1 MKLIPQTWSHSCVK
15 CPKRDIL
22 WLLDKLLIFSLLRSA
37 KDTSMKMIWILLK
50 KRDLLTSRPLSKT
63 LKVNIMTIWTLK
75 YLNLVIV
82 KLINLTLTKSLMR
95 MLNSTLPTVLTLTIL
110 DSKENARQDGNVKLS
125 ATDLILYAFY
135 LERTQAILFALSR
148 K

>member
-1 MKLIPQTWSHSCVK
+1 
-15 CPKRDIL
+15 
-22 WLLDKLLIFSLLRSA
+22 
-37 KDTSMKMIWILLK
+37 
-50 KRDLLTSRPLSKT
+50 LTSRPLSKT

-110 DSKENARQDGNVKLS
+110 DSKENVRQDGNVKLS